1 MIREIAQSENAETAS
16 AILDEILNKIHIE
29 GPVNPAD
36 FEKLALIKEFHPV
49 LFSKREPEL
58 LFLCGLF
65 YKVSEPQSIVEE
77 VYSIYADSISYE
89 TGKKFTPIQAAA
101 YKNIKEKVFFSFS
114 APTSAGKSY
123 LFRELITNASG
134 DILIVVPSR
143 ALIAEYLSVV
153 KTLVDPSVLVL
164 QFIENVNIDKI
175 TRRVFIV
182 TPERGNELFQYK
194 DIFNVELVL
203 FDEAQLSEEEIRGI
217 NFDAFVRRVSV
228 EFPNATKVFAH
239 PFVKNPEAQ
248 LNKHRF
254 PSHTSSAASYEQNA
268 VGKIF
273 ITVDNGNL
281 FYFSPYEDKGREKVP
296 VGHDLIRQIMEN
308 NGTILIY
315 ASKAKLYSK
324 VYVHEYRKYLR
335 YCPKLTDPQAIKYIE
350 ELRNYIGAS
359 KSNSRKSSLIV
370 KLMERGIVVHH
381 GSMPL
386 KMRLIIEEFVRGNHA
401 KLCFATS
408 TLQQG
413 INMPFD
419 VVFIDNYTRMDVL
432 TLKNLIGRAGRST
445 NTVNRFEYGYTIID
459 KRHLSNFCKRI
470 NEAYML
476 KNESSLDFE
485 SEKIDSDNLDLVEAI
500 KGDSFDDETR
510 LTKEQLERIDK
521 AGIDASI
528 ELILNQLFVGSRVL
542 TGKEYYE
549 LLNDQQRK
557 DIKDAFKTVY
567 ISHLRRNEL
576 TTVEQAILSTAIPI
590 LLWHIQ
596 GKTFKEVLALRY
608 SFLTC
613 ASQRRRLRSMARKG
627 EISEMEASQRI
638 SELRV
643 RFSQAPS
650 ALPNRNARRYTDF
663 ASSPVNEL
671 DYDTLVFD
679 TYDYIDKVIS
689 LSLSDPICAAFKLYY
704 ERTNDERAEKMM
716 KYIKY
721 GTIDPTE
728 IWLLRYGFAF
738 EDITWIK
745 PTVLSIDERQ
755 IIFNESVDTLG
766 EDKLSVIHRY
776 M

>member
-1 MIREIAQSENAETAS
+1 MIQEIAQSTNAAGVSEL
-16 AILDEILNKIHIE
+16 LDEILRRIHTD

-36 FEKLALIKEFHPV
+36 FEKLALIKHFHPT
-49 LFSKREPEL
+49 LFHQRESEL

-65 YKVSEPQSIVEE
+65 YKTSEPQSIIEE
-77 VYSIYADSISYE
+77 VYSIYADSISKE
-89 TGKKFTPIQAAA
+89 TGRRFTPVQAAA
-101 YKNIKEKVFFSFS
+101 YKNIKEKIFFSFS

-123 LFRELITNASG
+123 LFRELITTALG
-134 DILIVVPSR
+134 DIVIVVPSR

-153 KTLVDPSVLVL
+153 KALVDPSVLVL
-164 QFIENVNIDKI
+164 QFIENINIDKT

-194 DIFNVELVL
+194 DIFDVELVL
-203 FDEAQLSEEEIRGI
+203 FDEAQLSEEEIRGVG
-217 NFDAFVRRVSV
+217 FDAFVRRVSV

-248 LNKHRF
+248 LNKHHF
-254 PSHTSSAASYEQNA
+254 PPNTSSSTSYEQNA

-273 ITVDNGNL
+273 LTIDNGNL
-281 FYFSPYEDKGREKVP
+281 FYFSPYEDKGREKLSVE
-296 VGHDLIRQIMEN
+296 HDIIRQIMED

-324 VYVHEYRKYLR
+324 AYVLEYRKYLR
-335 YCPKLTDPQAIKYIE
+335 YCPKLTDPNALKYIE
-350 ELRNYIGAS
+350 ELRSYIGAGKSTS
-359 KSNSRKSSLIV
+359 KKSSLIV

-386 KMRLIIEEFVRGNHA
+386 KMRLIIEEFVRSNHA

-419 VVFIDNYTRMDVL
+419 VVFIDNYNRMDVL

-445 NTVNRFEYGYTIID
+445 NAVNRFEYGYTIID
-459 KRHLSNFCKRI
+459 KRHLNNFCKRI

-476 KNESSLDFE
+476 KNESSLDLE
-485 SEKIDSDNLDLVEAI
+485 NEKIDPDNLDLIQAI
-500 KGDSFDDETR
+500 KENSFDEDTR
-510 LTKEQLERIDK
+510 LTKEQVDRIDK
-521 AGIDASI
+521 AGIDTSI
-528 ELILNQLFVGSRVL
+528 ELILNQLFIGSRIL

-549 LLNDQQRK
+549 LLNNQQRQE
-557 DIKDAFKTVY
+557 IKDAFKTVY

-576 TTVEQAILSTAIPI
+576 TSVEQSILSTAIPI

-608 SFLTC
+608 SYLTC
-613 ASQRRRLRSMARKG
+613 AFQQRKLRSMSRNG
-627 EISEMEASQRI
+627 EISDTEALQRI
-638 SELRV
+638 SDLKV

-650 ALPNRNARRYTDF
+650 ALPNRNARKYSDF
-663 ASSPVNEL
+663 ANGPVNDL

-689 LSLSDPICAAFKLYY
+689 LSLSDPLCAAFRLYFK
-704 ERTNDERAEKMM
+704 RTNDERAEKME

-721 GTIDPTE
+721 GTIDATE

-738 EDITWIK
+738 EDIIWIK
-745 PTVLSIDERQ
+745 PTIKSIDERQ
-755 IIFNESVDTLG
+755 IVFNEKVDSFT
-766 EDKLSVIHRY
+766 EDQLSVIHRY
-776 M
+776 L